1 MTIKGAVVLL
11 LLAAAGCAG
20 VNNPDPASS
29 PGSAATAPK
38 PAAADDAVVAFVGD
52 QPIRM
57 NQLVEPMK
65 QADGLKFLLRLAV
78 LQEAKGLA
86 QRNGYV
92 VGPADIEHERLLVL
106 EELRRELSGPQ
117 VGDSTTQQSTPSAQ
131 QVELALASVLQKSGI
146 SEPEFRIN
154 LQINAYVRKMCEK
167 RTLDSITDDE
177 IHQRFNLLY
186 GETVRV
192 RAIWLRN
199 LQEVAEARRR
209 LQTDD
214 FAAVAAEMSQE
225 PNSARNFGEL
235 PPFSLQSPDYSP
247 TVKEA
252 AFKLNRGEVSD
263 PVEFK
268 GWFLLIKLI
277 ERIPPK
283 AVKFDD
289 VKDYVTNLVRRE
301 KVQAAMQDITNR
313 LGASLP
319 ANMQIKDDEL
329 KRQYEALI
337 PRATAPVAPPAPAD
351 ATPTPADNGPNW
363 ITVPSGATLPSVSGD
378 SGGSGAVIP
387 SVPAGA
393 ATAPG
398 ESP

>member
-1 MTIKGAVVLL
+1 VTIKGAIVLL

-20 VNNPDPASS
+20 VNNPESGPASS
-29 PGSAATAPK
+29 GPPGATAP
-38 PAAADDAVVAFVGD
+38 PAAVDNPVVAVVGD
-52 QPIRM
+52 QPIRLD
-57 NQLVEPMK
+57 QLVEPLK

-78 LQEAKGLA
+78 LQEAQDLA
-86 QRNGYV
+86 RRAGYTI
-92 VGPADIEHERLLVL
+92 GPADIEHERLLIL
-106 EELRRELSGPQ
+106 EELRREMTGPQ
-117 VGDSTTQQSTPSAQ
+117 SSGDSTTQPTTPTAQ
-131 QVELALASVLQKSGI
+131 EVVLALASVLQKDGI

-154 LQINAYVRKMCEK
+154 LQINACVRKVCEK

-199 LQEVAEARRR
+199 LSEVAEAKRR

-214 FAAVAAEMSQE
+214 FAAVASEMSQE

-252 AFKLNRGEVSD
+252 AFKLKVGEVSD
-263 PVEFK
+263 AVQYK
-268 GWFLLIKLI
+268 GWYLLIKLI

-283 AVKFDD
+283 AVQFDD

-313 LGASLP
+313 LGAALP
-319 ANMQIKDDEL
+319 ANMQIKDEDL
-329 KRQYEALI
+329 KRQYEAMI
-337 PRATAPVAPPAPAD
+337 PRATSPGTVAPPAPAD
-351 ATPTPADNGPNW
+351 TSRAPADSGPNW
-363 ITVPSGATLPSVSGD
+363 ITVPPGATLPS
-378 SGGSGAVIP
+378 
-387 SVPAGA
+387 
-393 ATAPG
+393 APG